1 MIKYKYICIRFIVDK
16 NVKIYK
22 KESSNKL
29 YCKNKINTKNG
40 KKTCM
45 ISLKNYIK
53 KRKKLMLLK
62 HNKKQVPK
70 KSSKKKTNSQQ
81 NNKKKKT
88 RNTLRGKKY
97 NIIKGGEGENVT
109 FEENITER
117 KIGVEMKNINTGK
130 RVGHFDLKCDK
141 EKPNEPCELAIGI
154 LPEYQKSGNSKKLL
168 NKFYDIVKSHEDNKE
183 KILSDLGNVYKFPN
197 QFKLHDNYFL
207 VIDVDASENDR
218 GDSYWERIGLVKNR
232 HYNRGKDENPRGYF
246 IKNGYE
252 LNITLGE
259 LLTNIEIEKIL
270 SEAHGPGKKQRVGAG
285 KGVSNRLKGSLSKR

>member
-62 HNKKQVPK
+62 HKKKQVPK

-97 NIIKGGEGENVT
+97 NIIKGGEGEKIT
-109 FEENITER
+109 FEEKITDR
-117 KIGVEMKNINTGK
+117 TIGVEMKDINTNV
-130 RVGHFDLKCDK
+130 RVGHFDLKYNS
-141 EKPNEPCELAIGI
+141 EKPDEPYELAIGI
-154 LPEYQKSGNSKKLL
+154 SPQYQGLGLSKKLL
-168 NKFYDIVKSHEDNKE
+168 ENFYDIVKRHKYKVENNELNS
-183 KILSDLGNVYKFPN
+183 LSNAYKLSNGFT
-197 QFKLHDNYFL
+197 LRDTDFL
-207 VIDVDASENDR
+207 VIDVDASANYR
-218 GDSYWERIGLVKNR
+218 GDSYWRRIGLVENR
-232 HYNRGKDENPRGYF
+232 HYNRSRHF
-246 IKNGYE
+246 LTNGHE
-252 LNITLGE
+252 LNITLGK
-259 LLTNIEIEKIL
+259 LLTNIENEQ
-270 SEAHGPGKKQRVGAG
+270 SREPSGKAQKSNGG
-285 KGVSNRLKGSLSKR
+285 KGVSNRLKGSLNKR